1 MIFPQLSLN
10 PRIDECHVTRELAGT
25 GIPGTVAHDPMGHPE
40 MMKMPLFKAASHFL
54 L

>member
-1 MIFPQLSLN
+1 MKRFSPVIPAKTRQFSSFPEIS
-10 PRIDECHVTRELAGT
+10 
-25 GIPGTVAHDPMGHPE
+25 GTVVHDPMGHPE